1 MAANDMGAI
10 RLSDASRIVV
20 AKDQV
25 SSDLAGETAIL
36 NLKNGVYYGLDPVGS
51 RIWTLVQEPTTFGQI
66 RDTLL
71 GHYDV
76 EKVTLESDIRD
87 LLSQLAEHGLVEIQP

>member
-51 RIWTLVQEPTTFGQI
+51 RIWTLVQEPTTFGRI

>member
-1 MAANDMGAI
+1 MSAI
-10 RLSDASRIVV
+10 TLSEQSRIVV
-20 AKDQV
+20 SKDQV

-51 RIWTLVQEPTTFGQI
+51 RIWNLVQEPTTFAEI
-66 RDTLL
+66 RDALL

-87 LLSQLAEHGLVEIQP
+87 LLNQLAQHGLVEIQP